1 VFDSESR
8 LEGDF
13 DGDTAPRGINS
24 NGGSFSPTPSMP
36 MIAPGEG
43 LGYILFPGTKIKG
56 RGRRFRS
63 PQASFTPKLFRKP

>member
-13 DGDTAPRGINS
+13 DVDTAPRGINS

-56 RGRRFRS
+56 RGRRPAIAAGILS
-63 PQASFTPKLFRKP
+63 PETFRKP